1 MRTYK
6 VRANI
11 VSAVALLVGLT
22 SMALCGEAGK
32 SKLRGDAFF
41 FHLGET
47 YDSHA
52 YDHARI
58 LHRYDA
64 NGEPVPMEVI
74 ESQIEAIRADISAAN
89 KAYGKLSDSARK
101 NRDTA
106 KKLAEIATFHA
117 GILKLCDEVDAD
129 ARKTAREIKQAL
141 SSAYAAS
148 RQAASTQNI
157 LTEELDQPGHG
168 AFSD

>member
-1 MRTYK
+1 MSFNGREAAK
-6 VRANI
+6 LAGWF
-11 VSAVALLVGLT
+11 AGGALVGV
-22 SMALCGEAGK
+22 GAGLLLAPQAG
-32 SKLRGDAFF
+32 S
-41 FHLGET
+41 
-47 YDSHA
+47 DS
-52 YDHARI
+52 RRTVV
-58 LHRYDA
+58 RYA
-64 NGEPVPMEVI
+64 KRA
-74 ESQIEAIRADISAAN
+74 QIEAIRADISAAN
-89 KAYGKLSDSARK
+89 KAYGKLSDSAKK

>member
-1 MRTYK
+1 MLSIG
-6 VRANI
+6 VRGI
-11 VSAVALLVGLT
+11 VGRFAGDGFGEVRLGFGLVDFVNGDGTVGQQRDDSPLDLHKAAVVEVALAPLLAV
-22 SMALCGEAGK
+22 
-32 SKLRGDAFF
+32 
-41 FHLGET
+41 
-47 YDSHA
+47 
-52 YDHARI
+52 
-58 LHRYDA
+58 
-64 NGEPVPMEVI
+64 EVEFTNA
-74 ESQIEAIRADISAAN
+74 ES
-89 KAYGKLSDSARK
+89 AYGKLSDSARK